1 MGDEAKLPRER
12 GRPRQGRAGAD
23 LFSGGG
29 EMGALMR
36 TIDWAATPLGPVEG
50 WPQSLRTALGIL
62 LLTRHPTFIWWGPE
76 LVQLYND
83 GYRPILGAKK
93 HPAAMGGRGR
103 ETWAEIWPVIEP
115 MIATVFAGGATDERD
130 GLLVLDR
137 NGFLEECYFDYA
149 YSPIRDESGGVG
161 GVYVACSETTG
172 RVLGER
178 RLQVLGAV
186 GAGAAGAT
194 SVEEAA
200 RGVLASLSEAPA
212 DVPFAA
218 IYLPRGGELVRAA
231 ECGFPAG
238 PVPLPASL
246 GLDCGPADRWPVA
259 RVFRER
265 RRLRIELPAGSPPL
279 PGGPWPEPA
288 KGARMLPLVHG
299 GRTLGVLV
307 AGLSPRLP
315 YNKQCRNFL
324 ELLAD
329 HVGRALSGAEALEEE
344 RRRATA
350 LAELDRAKTTFFSN
364 VSHELRTPLALMI
377 GPTEDALAAPE
388 RALAGERL
396 EAVHRNQLRLL
407 KLVNSL
413 LDFARIEAGRVEP
426 AREPTDLA
434 ALTRELADAFRPA
447 VERAGLALE
456 VDVPDRLGV
465 AIDREMYEKI
475 ALNLLSNALKYTF
488 TGGISISLLGAGDGV
503 ELRVRDTGVGIP
515 APEQAR
521 IFERFQRVE
530 GTRARTAEGSGIG
543 LALVAELARLHGGTV
558 SVQSAPGAGSL
569 FTVVLP
575 AARAAPR
582 PPERRRRARA
592 AAATHFVHEAL
603 GWLPE
608 PVRPAPA
615 ELAPDVAAL
624 HGRERV
630 LVVEDNADMRAYL
643 RSVLAPYWHVEAVAD
658 GVRALDAVRAR
669 PPDLVLTDVMMP
681 ELDGFALLRAL
692 RADARTRAIPVVM
705 LSARAGE
712 EVRVDGLEAGAD
724 DYVVKPFGAREL
736 VARLRAQLALARTRA
751 ALDAQRVALYEL
763 FQQAPLPICVLRGEE
778 LVFEMVNPV
787 YRRLVGGEGRELA
800 GRPMLE
806 ALPELRGTA
815 FADIL
820 REVLRTGRAYSGTE
834 QRIPLARGPGG
845 EIEDTYWSFLYA
857 PFTAGEGRA
866 DRIMAVA
873 SEVTDQVRARRAVE
887 AASQAKDAFLAMLGH
902 ELRNP
907 LAPMGTALQL
917 MRLREPDRLVRERT
931 VLERQVEHMTRLV
944 EDLLDVSRI
953 AQGKVQLRREVLEL
967 GEVVDRALEVAS
979 PLLEERQ
986 HRVQVDVA
994 PGVRIHADPDRVGQ
1008 ILSNLLTN
1016 AAKYTDPGGRIT
1028 VRGSAVAGDAI
1039 LEVQDDGRGIDGELL
1054 PRIFELFGQ
1063 GARTPERQEGGL
1075 GLGLS
1080 IVKSLTELHGG
1091 SVEVRSEG
1099 RGKGSTF
1106 TVRLPL
1112 HQVERAAAPVP
1123 EPAARGASRVRRRIL
1138 VVDDNRDGA
1147 DTLAEFLTSLGH
1159 ETTCAYDGP
1168 QALSAAARFR
1178 PEIVLLDIGLPVMDG
1193 FEVARRLRESED
1205 PPKLIAITG
1214 YGQHADRVRT
1224 QDAGF
1229 DVHLVKPIDVSSLH
1243 GFL

>member
-1 MGDEAKLPRER
+1 
-12 GRPRQGRAGAD
+12 
-23 LFSGGG
+23 
-29 EMGALMR
+29 MGALMR
-36 TIDWAATPLGPVEG
+36 TVDWASTPVGPVDG

-76 LVQLYND
+76 LVQFYND
-83 GYRPILGAKK
+83 GYRPILGATK

-115 MIATVFAGGATDERD
+115 MIAKVFAGGATYEKD

-186 GAGAAGAT
+186 GSGAAGAT
-194 SVEEAA
+194 TVEEAA
-200 RGVLASLSEAPA
+200 RAALASLAAEAAA

-218 IYLPRGGELVRAA
+218 IYLPRGRALVRVAA
-231 ECGFPAG
+231 SGFPAG
-238 PVPLPASL
+238 PVPLPSTL
-246 GLDCGPADRWPVA
+246 GLECGPADRWPVA

-265 RRLRIELPAGSPPL
+265 RRLRVELPQGGAAL

-288 KGARMLPLVHG
+288 KVARMLPLVHG

-307 AGLSPRLP
+307 TGLSPRLP
-315 YNKQCRNFL
+315 YGKQYRNFL

-329 HVGRALSGAEALEEE
+329 HVGRVLSGAEALEEE
-344 RRRATA
+344 RRRAAA
-350 LAELDRAKTTFFSN
+350 LSALDRAKTTFFSN
-364 VSHELRTPLALMI
+364 VSHELRTPLTLML

-426 AREPTDLA
+426 VREPTDLA

-456 VDVPDRLGV
+456 VDVPDRLDAAV
-465 AIDREMYEKI
+465 DREMFEKI

-488 TGGISISLLGAGDGV
+488 AGGVSIALRSAGGRV

-515 APEQAR
+515 AAEQAR
-521 IFERFQRVE
+521 IFERFHRVE
-530 GTRARTAEGSGIG
+530 GVRARTAEGSGIG
-543 LALVAELARLHGGTV
+543 LALVAELTRLQGGAV
-558 SVQSAPGAGSL
+558 SVESTPGAGSL
-569 FTVVLP
+569 FTVSLP
-575 AARAAPR
+575 AARAPARVPAA
-582 PPERRRRARA
+582 ERRRRARIT
-592 AAATHFVHEAL
+592 AATHFVQEAL
-603 GWLPE
+603 GWIADPADLP
-608 PVRPAPA
+608 VPAP
-615 ELAPDVAAL
+615 EISPLQGP
-624 HGRERV
+624 ERV

-643 RSVLAPYWHVEAVAD
+643 RSILAPHWRVEAVAE
-658 GVRALDAVRAR
+658 GARALDAARAR

-681 ELDGFALLRAL
+681 GLDGFALLRAL
-692 RADARTRAIPVVM
+692 RADARTRAVPVVM

-712 EVRVDGLEAGAD
+712 EVRVEGLEAGAD

-736 VARLRAQLALARTRA
+736 VARIRAQLALARARA
-751 ALDAQRVALYEL
+751 ALDEQRVALYEL
-763 FQQAPLPICVLRGEE
+763 FQHAPLPICVFRGPE

-806 ALPELRGTA
+806 ALPELRETP
-815 FADIL
+815 FAGIL
-820 REVLRTGRAYSGTE
+820 REVLRTGKAYSGTE

-845 EIEDTYWSFLYA
+845 EVEDTWWTFLYA
-857 PFTAGEGRA
+857 PFTAGAGRA
-866 DRIMAVA
+866 DRIVAVA
-873 SEVTDQVRARRAVE
+873 SDVTEQVRARRALE
-887 AASQAKDAFLAMLGH
+887 AASHAKDSFLAMLGH

-931 VLERQVEHMTRLV
+931 VLERQVEHMGRLV

-967 GEVVDRALEVAS
+967 DEVVDRALEVAS
-979 PLLEERQ
+979 PLLEERR
-986 HRVQVDVA
+986 HHVDVDVP
-994 PGVRIHADPDRVGQ
+994 PGIRLHADPDRLGQ

-1028 VRGSAVAGDAI
+1028 VRGSAGGGQAI
-1039 LEVQDDGRGIDGELL
+1039 VEVQDDGRGIAPELL
-1054 PRIFELFGQ
+1054 PRVFELFVQ

-1091 SVEVRSEG
+1091 QVEVRSAG
-1099 RGKGSTF
+1099 QGAGSTF

-1112 HQVERAAAPVP
+1112 LRDERAAAAPTASP
-1123 EPAARGASRVRRRIL
+1123 ARGAPPVRRRIL

-1147 DTLAEFLTSLGH
+1147 DTLAEFLENLGH
-1159 ETTCAYDGP
+1159 ETVCAYDGP
-1168 QALSAAARFR
+1168 EALRVADRFR
-1178 PEIVLLDIGLPVMDG
+1178 PEIVLLDLGLPVMDG
-1193 FEVARRLRESED
+1193 FEVARRLRESGA

-1214 YGQHADRVRT
+1214 YGQHSDRART
-1224 QDAGF
+1224 QEAGF
-1229 DVHLVKPIDVSSLH
+1229 DLHLVKPIDVSSLP
-1243 GFL
+1243 GVL